1 MVNIEKNNQEHR
13 TTKPRKI
20 EVYRKTLTEPT
31 EPGIQSE
38 EDETEKPKIINKED
52 KIFFI
57 NLGLMVSFI
66 VFFLV
71 IFISSSLFS
80 NPFHSTS
87 NINKEQDSTSNNHDK
102 TYVFVVSDPSVPS
115 DKTETMFFD
124 KDGKIKIFNVIIAAG
139 AGFLTIS
146 AYRSFMER

>member
-66 VFFLV
+66 VFFSCDSY
-71 IFISSSLFS
+71 IFFIIQQPISQ
-80 NPFHSTS
+80 H
-87 NINKEQDSTSNNHDK
+87 
-102 TYVFVVSDPSVPS
+102 
-115 DKTETMFFD
+115 
-124 KDGKIKIFNVIIAAG
+124 IKYKQRTG
-139 AGFLTIS
+139 QHK
-146 AYRSFMER
+146 